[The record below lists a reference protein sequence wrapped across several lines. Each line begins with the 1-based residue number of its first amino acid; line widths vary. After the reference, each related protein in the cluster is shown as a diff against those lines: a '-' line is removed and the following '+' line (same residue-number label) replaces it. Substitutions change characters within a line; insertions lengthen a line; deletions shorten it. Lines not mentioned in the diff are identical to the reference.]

1 MEGGS
6 EGVRWWEAWVAE
18 RESVCVHCLRDGGA
32 RKVAQLTIRV
42 WVGGRW
48 EQQSFSAQGIANM
61 ANALV
66 RMKRRDFELMKRLS
80 DAALLLP
87 ASAFTVQDVSV
98 IMNALAHLSY
108 RYDGVHGFVGHGGG
122 GCRVLGVERV

>member
-1 MEGGS
+1 
-6 EGVRWWEAWVAE
+6 
-18 RESVCVHCLRDGGA
+18 
-32 RKVAQLTIRV
+32 
-42 WVGGRW
+42 
-48 EQQSFSAQGIANM
+48 M

-87 ASAFTVQDVSV
+87 AAAFTVQDVSV

-108 RYDGVHGFVGHGGG
+108 RLDGVYGVGHGEG
-122 GCRVLGVERV
+122 GCRVLRVESVRHMRC